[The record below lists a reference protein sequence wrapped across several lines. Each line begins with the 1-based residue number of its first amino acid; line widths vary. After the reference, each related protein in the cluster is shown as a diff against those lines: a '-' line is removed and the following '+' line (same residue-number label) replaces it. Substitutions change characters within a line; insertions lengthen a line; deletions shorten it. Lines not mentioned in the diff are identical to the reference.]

1 MKGIFITFE
10 GPDGSGKTTQINLL
24 KEYLDEKGYDIVI
37 TREPGGTRISEDIRE
52 VILDK
57 KNVGMDRI
65 TEALL
70 YAAARAQH
78 VSEVIKPALAAG
90 KAVICDRYI
99 DSSIVYQGIGRGLGI
114 DFIEKINSMAVQKI
128 MPDVTLLL
136 KIDPAEGLKRRKDS
150 DVLNR
155 LDLERLSFHEDVY
168 RGYLTLESK
177 YTDRIRSIDGSRSIE
192 EVSKDII
199 QIVETII
206 RDNNNGI

>member
-24 KEYLDEKGYDIVI
+24 KEYLNSNGYDIVI
-37 TREPGGTRISEDIRE
+37 TREPGGTDISEEIRE
-52 VILDK
+52 VILNK
-57 KNVGMDRI
+57 KNTKMDRI

-78 VSEVIKPALAAG
+78 VSEVIKPAIESG

-114 DFIEKINSMAVQKI
+114 DFIEKINAMAVQDL
-128 MPDVTLLL
+128 MPSVTIFL
-136 KIDPAEGLKRRKDS
+136 KIDPKEGLKRRKDS

-155 LDLERLSFHEDVY
+155 LDLENIEFHKQVY
-168 RGYLTLESK
+168 EGYLELEKK
-177 YTDRIRSIDGSRSIE
+177 YKKRICSIDASRGID

-199 QIVETII
+199 EIVEKTIQGNKNEI
-206 RDNNNGI
+206 